1 MRRRDTGAEVH
12 VPYGPQSHAPVLRQS
27 GERTKVQRV
36 EGAQE
41 QPRHGIEARP
51 FRMPPQKRK
60 KPTHRKSYSIADILL
75 AIVVAACVVSV
86 IWGYA
91 VIYQVGYHKAEAYY
105 SQEEVVRHA

>member
-1 MRRRDTGAEVH
+1 M
-12 VPYGPQSHAPVLRQS
+12 
-27 GERTKVQRV
+27 

-41 QPRHGIEARP
+41 QPRHGLEARS
-51 FRMPPQKRK
+51 FRMPPQRRKR
-60 KPTHRKSYSIADILL
+60 PTRRGPSYSIADILL